1 MCSYGI
7 TEVPLTGPPSQTT
20 PLCVCVLCVC
30 VCHHPETMHA
40 RFNCLQALDPPSPR
54 KLWLW
59 LVDLLNRA
67 AFSALDLGRGAVH
80 PSPSTKARLYW
91 ARGRWPTRRGRRRPP
106 VEAGHWCLNDK
117 PNSGAKL
124 TLGAS
129 AVSAAARKRLTCWRT
144 TTLKNSGAGA
154 VK

>member
-20 PLCVCVLCVC
+20 PLCLCACVC
-30 VCHHPETMHA
+30 VITLKLCMLVSVACKPSIR
-40 RFNCLQALDPPSPR
+40 RFPGNSGSGSSIFLTA
-54 KLWLW
+54 
-59 LVDLLNRA
+59 RA

-106 VEAGHWCLNDK
+106 VEAGPWCLNDK

-129 AVSAAARKRLTCWRT
+129 AVSAAARKHLTCWRT